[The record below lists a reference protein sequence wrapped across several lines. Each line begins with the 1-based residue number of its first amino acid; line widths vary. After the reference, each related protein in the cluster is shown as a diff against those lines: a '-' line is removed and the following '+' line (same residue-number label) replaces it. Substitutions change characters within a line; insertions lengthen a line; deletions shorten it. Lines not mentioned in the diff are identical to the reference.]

1 MWLLRSTWPRFAA
14 LQGTPALRAWVS
26 HLASGRRLTPQYL
39 YPSRLMDTWSND
51 LPLMIGSLNLF
62 TFKLLSVYSESSLFT
77 YFVLANSPSCLK

>member
-26 HLASGRRLTPQYL
+26 HLASGRRLTPQSL

-51 LPLMIGSLNLF
+51 LPLMIDCLIYSHLNYYQYIVNLHYSHISYSPIH
-62 TFKLLSVYSESSLFT
+62 LL
-77 YFVLANSPSCLK
+77 A